1 MRRAKP
7 PAKTDRRM
15 AAASLVVL
23 TEYKFCANC
32 AVFGWK
38 QVEPEKLKHCKKC
51 KVLSYCSVSCQ
62 HEHWALVH
70 KQQCQELAS
79 IGKCGKPVDAFKL
92 LDDIGPLQDLV
103 VQADKI
109 ILKMFMEVR
118 KSRMSKS
125 AYTTVSNK
133 LDKLRNTMLVW
144 RKMILVN
151 KTTYPKRS
159 NYNLDTNIVMQMSS
173 ILHKDDLHTELWSS
187 LQLVLGRLHLYVNF
201 DMAVKR
207 LKTPRESVPAEHWV
221 GFEQEIGLLP
231 ERVADLINALSSVSA
246 DQIPSFQEL
255 LRIFCGG
262 TLSQTCSFCDQSMT
276 VAAVIGEVR
285 GKCTGIPTVDILPFL
300 PPLFICGAK
309 PCHAQWLEKIRAV
322 CGLEAGLQ
330 AACSRLSSSRC
341 DFCFMMA
348 EKVHR

>member
-1 MRRAKP
+1 M
-7 PAKTDRRM
+7 
-15 AAASLVVL
+15 
-23 TEYKFCANC
+23 
-32 AVFGWK
+32 
-38 QVEPEKLKHCKKC
+38 
-51 KVLSYCSVSCQ
+51 
-62 HEHWALVH
+62 
-70 KQQCQELAS
+70 
-79 IGKCGKPVDAFKL
+79 DAFKL

-109 ILKMFMEVR
+109 LIKIKMSMEVR
-118 KSRMSKS
+118 KSMSKS

-133 LDKLRNTMLVW
+133 LDKLRNTMLHW

-173 ILHKDDLHTELWSS
+173 ILHKDDLHTELWAS
-187 LQLVLGRLHLYVNF
+187 LQLVLGRLPMCVNC
-201 DMAVKR
+201 DMGVKR

-309 PCHAQWLEKIRAV
+309 PCHAQWSEKIRAF
-322 CGLEAGLQ
+322 CGLTAGLH

>member
-1 MRRAKP
+1 
-7 PAKTDRRM
+7 M

-159 NYNLDTNIVMQMSS
+159 NYNLDSNIVMQLSS
-173 ILHKDDLHTELWSS
+173 ILQDDLHTELWSS

-246 DQIPSFQEL
+246 GQIPSFQEL

-276 VAAVIGEVR
+276 VAAVIGEA
-285 GKCTGIPTVDILPFL
+285 GKWGECTGIPAVEILPFL

-309 PCHAQWLEKIRAV
+309 PCHAQWLEKRRAFS
-322 CGLEAGLQ
+322 GLTAGLH